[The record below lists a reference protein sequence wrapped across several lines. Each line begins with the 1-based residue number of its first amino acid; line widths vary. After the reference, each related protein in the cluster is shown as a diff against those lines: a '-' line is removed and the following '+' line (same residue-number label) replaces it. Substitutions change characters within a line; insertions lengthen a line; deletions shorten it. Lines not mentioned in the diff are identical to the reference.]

1 VRILD
6 YVDASSETYTPK
18 KSDLITFAED
28 QELQFMTRSDPAND
42 KAKFA
47 LLNNRIVDPL
57 IEKGYIEIESVG
69 RTKQVTLTET
79 GENALRAF
87 RHKL

>member
-1 VRILD
+1 MRR
-6 YVDASSETYTPK
+6 A
-18 KSDLITFAED
+18 
-28 QELQFMTRSDPAND
+28 QPAND

-57 IEKGYIEIESVG
+57 AENGYIEIEPVG
-69 RTKQVTLTET
+69 RTKQVSLTET